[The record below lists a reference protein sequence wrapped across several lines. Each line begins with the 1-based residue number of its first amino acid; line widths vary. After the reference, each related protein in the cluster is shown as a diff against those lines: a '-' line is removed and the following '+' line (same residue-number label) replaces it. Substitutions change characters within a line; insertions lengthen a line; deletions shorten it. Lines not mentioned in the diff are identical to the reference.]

1 TTLFVGDSNMEQYG
15 PRIETVLDRQAGSP
29 SVIFA
34 TKGGCPFVAPVLAEK
49 MHDCKGKLKKIDEL
63 IRSAEATT
71 VVFGQAWHNLS
82 GLLDDPAIVASLE
95 ARLSSVPTGKPVF
108 IVLNIPA
115 GQEFSPTSLLR
126 GSRLDHLEYRSD
138 AGHAVDESVAR
149 GKYLQ
154 VNAVVTAIA
163 A

>member
-1 TTLFVGDSNMEQYG
+1 
-15 PRIETVLDRQAGSP
+15 
-29 SVIFA
+29 
-34 TKGGCPFVAPVLAEK
+34 
-49 MHDCKGKLKKIDEL
+49 
-63 IRSAEATT
+63 
-71 VVFGQAWHNLS
+71 
-82 GLLDDPAIVASLE
+82 
-95 ARLSSVPTGKPVF
+95 
-108 IVLNIPA
+108 A

-163 A
+163 ARHGATVLDPFDSFCSASKCPLVDDDGTPLYKDSAHVTASRARESAVFIDATLKPVRP